1 MQVPTCW
8 VSFYK
13 RHSRQLEN
21 DMPTLEAIAR
31 QRRAAGSRG
40 HIASARK
47 HRGTKAF
54 QERAQET
61 VSGPRPRPA
70 SGTFTDWVESES
82 DDDDDE
88 NCDDEG
94 EDPDEQDHNRD
105 RDRYGDSDKD
115 DNENEAKAEDE
126 EDDNL
131 ESEASFE
138 SDLTPAP
145 PLVPPL
151 AMTMTNGIGP
161 DGQADIWQLSMIPAK
176 A

>member
-8 VSFYK
+8 FSFYK

-40 HIASARK
+40 RTAAARK

-54 QERAQET
+54 QERVQET
-61 VSGPRPRPA
+61 VSGPRPRPP

-82 DDDDDE
+82 ESDGDS
-88 NCDDEG
+88 CDDEE
-94 EDPDEQDHNRD
+94 EDPDEQDHHRD
-105 RDRYGDSDKD
+105 RDRHGDPDQD
-115 DNENEAKAEDE
+115 DNESEAEAEDG
-126 EDDNL
+126 EDDSL

-145 PLVPPL
+145 PLDAPL

-161 DGQADIWQLSMIPAK
+161 DEQQSDIWQLSMIPAK